1 MHCEYGGMPL
11 MCSWSNISG
20 HMRSR
25 MSVRPSYLYLL
36 GLSGRFS
43 YRFKKI
49 YISRDLLPRQR
60 AFCAFF
66 FSKRHVDC

>member
-1 MHCEYGGMPL
+1 VHCEYGGMPL
-11 MCSWSNISG
+11 MCFWSNISG

-49 YISRDLLPRQR
+49 YISVVI
-60 AFCAFF
+60 FCRVSVPFVHSSVAN
-66 FSKRHVDC
+66 VT